1 MGSVKEE
8 PVTLQRFQPLY
19 LISNTAK
26 GRGVFAGRDIASG
39 TTIDMSP
46 VLVLDP
52 KENTDHI
59 EKTAL
64 YHYTYNWPTAHGKT
78 QAVVFGL
85 GSLFNHSTH
94 HQNVGWLRDLK
105 NELVIYCAL
114 RDISEG
120 EELCISY
127 GAHLTFE
134 DADKQDLEAE
144 AEAETAEDLLRI
156 QLD

>member
-1 MGSVKEE
+1 
-8 PVTLQRFQPLY
+8 
-19 LISNTAK
+19 
-26 GRGVFAGRDIASG
+26 
-39 TTIDMSP
+39 MSP
-46 VLVLDP
+46 VFVLDP

-64 YHYTYNWPTAHGKT
+64 YHYTYNWPIAHGKT
-78 QAVVFGL
+78 QAVVFG
-85 GSLFNHSTH
+85 
-94 HQNVGWLRDLK
+94 WLRDLK
-105 NELVIYCAL
+105 NELVVYRAL

-127 GAHLTFE
+127 GAQLTFE

-144 AEAETAEDLLRI
+144 AEAETTEDILRI